1 MKDDFQKKRNT
12 RITQNDEIE
21 NLGLDA
27 DRSADEGLRYDND
40 NDIISHNP
48 DGEDDSNDSNQ
59 QSGTS
64 PLDDK

>member
-12 RITQNDEIE
+12 SLTQNDGTE

-40 NDIISHNP
+40 NDIKSNNP
-48 DGEDDSNDSNQ
+48 DGEDDNNDSNQ
-59 QSGTS
+59 PSGTS